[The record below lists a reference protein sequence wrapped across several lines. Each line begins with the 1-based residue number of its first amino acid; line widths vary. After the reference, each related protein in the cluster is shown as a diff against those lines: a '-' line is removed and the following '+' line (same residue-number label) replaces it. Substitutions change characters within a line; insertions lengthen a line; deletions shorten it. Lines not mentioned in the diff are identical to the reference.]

1 MRAYV
6 VAGLMDPSRWMR
18 WRFAND
24 PNGSNAPATSAA
36 IFFQRH
42 VDRPY
47 YQQCSRYTAW
57 YGDRH
62 DHAHWFVAVW
72 YVGYGLP

>member
-1 MRAYV
+1 MYHCRVWRWQFIAHRAH
-6 VAGLMDPSRWMR
+6 
-18 WRFAND
+18 
-24 PNGSNAPATSAA
+24 AA
-36 IFFQRH
+36 AAAAVLFQRH

-47 YQQCSRYTAW
+47 RQQCSRCTAW